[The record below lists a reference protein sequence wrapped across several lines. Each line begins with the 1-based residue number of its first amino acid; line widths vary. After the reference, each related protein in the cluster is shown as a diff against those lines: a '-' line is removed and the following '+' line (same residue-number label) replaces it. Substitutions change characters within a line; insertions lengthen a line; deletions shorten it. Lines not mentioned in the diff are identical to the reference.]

1 LNVFNARRTAAKD
14 LKVRNGIMGEPTIGS
29 RRHFWLRIFF
39 LVLVVLT
46 ITVLAWQF
54 GDTFNLQS
62 LAKYEQ
68 SLKTYQQNHP
78 LAVYFLAFVVY
89 VVITGL
95 SLPGA
100 AVLTLLYGWYF
111 GVVPAVLLVS
121 FASTTGATFAFL
133 LSRYLFGTAIQTRFA
148 EQLKSFNKKLEEE
161 GAFYLFALRLIPYVP
176 FFVVNLVMGLTRIRV
191 FTFWWVS
198 QLGMLAGTVLYC
210 YAGSQVP
217 DLQTLADDGIS
228 AVISSDRLVP
238 ILIAFAL
245 LGLFPLAARYLVNY
259 FLKSPV
265 KNDNEPKPEKTSPID
280 NDA

>member
-1 LNVFNARRTAAKD
+1 
-14 LKVRNGIMGEPTIGS
+14 MGKPNIGS
-29 RRHFWLRIFF
+29 RHQFWLRIFF
-39 LVLVVLT
+39 LILVVLT

-54 GDTFNLQS
+54 GDAFNLQT

-68 SLKTYQQNHP
+68 SLKNYQQSHP
-78 LAVYFLAFVVY
+78 LAVYFVAFVVY

-111 GVVPAVLLVS
+111 GVVPGVLLVS

-133 LSRYLFGTAIQTRFA
+133 LSRYLFGTVIQTRFA

-198 QLGMLAGTVLYC
+198 QLGMLAGTALYC

-217 DLQTLADDGIS
+217 DLQTLADDGIN
-228 AVISSDRLVP
+228 AVISSDRLIP

-245 LGLFPLAARYLVNY
+245 LGLFPLAAKYLVNY

-265 KNDNEPKPEKTSPID
+265 KNGNEPKPEKALPIE